1 MAKFCMGISGPMVVQ
16 NTLFLLG
23 TLLILAGKCNSKN
36 RSLSI
41 ECIFLVAN
49 YLNSE
54 KIFFEINKRKNN
66 KKNNFIFDN
75 KFPAIYNERV
85 LKDLTIENRN
95 SSEVVWKNSNL

>member
-16 NTLFLLG
+16 NTFVLLG

-41 ECIFLVAN
+41 ESIFLVAN

-54 KIFFEINKRKNN
+54 KIFFEINKRENN
-66 KKNNFIFDN
+66 KKIISFLIINCLPYIMKGFSKI
-75 KFPAIYNERV
+75 
-85 LKDLTIENRN
+85 
-95 SSEVVWKNSNL
+95 